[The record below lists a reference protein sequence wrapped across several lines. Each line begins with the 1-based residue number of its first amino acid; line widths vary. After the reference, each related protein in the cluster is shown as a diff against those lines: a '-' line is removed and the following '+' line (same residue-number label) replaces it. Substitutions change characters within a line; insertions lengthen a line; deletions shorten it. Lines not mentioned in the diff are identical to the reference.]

1 MTGADAHGLTLKD
14 VCILLNNTPLV
25 HVSAH
30 VNPGEVLTIM
40 GPSGSGKSTLLAYI
54 GGFLD
59 RAFAGMG
66 SVHLNGKSIE
76 NLPAEARHVGILFQ
90 DSLLFPHMS
99 VGQNLL
105 FAIPSDQKGSDMRR
119 SRAEEALKEV
129 GLEGLYDRDPATLSG
144 GQKARVA
151 LIRVLLSSPKALLL
165 DEPFSKLD
173 ADRRSSI
180 RKIVFD
186 LAMARNLP
194 VLLVTHDVDDA
205 EAAGGSVIMPMGT
218 KSV

>member
-14 VCILLNNTPLV
+14 VCILLNNKPLV

-66 SVHLNGKSIE
+66 SVHLNGKTIE

-119 SRAEEALKEV
+119 SRAEDALKEV

-194 VLLVTHDVDDA
+194 VLLVTHDAEDA